1 MKTIFLNP
9 NKIEQK
15 WYLIDAE
22 GDTLGHIAVKAANIL
37 SGKNKPYY
45 TPHQNV
51 GDFVIIINSE
61 KAVVTGLKRKNKM
74 YYKHSGYPGGLYETN
89 FEKMISKKPTFPV
102 EHAVRGMLPKNRLG
116 RKLFRNL
123 KVYAG
128 GTHPHSAQKPEKI

>member
-9 NKIEQK
+9 KKIEQK

-22 GDTLGHIAVKAANIL
+22 GETLGHIAVKAADIL
-37 SGKNKPYY
+37 RGKHKPYF

-61 KAVVTGLKRKNKM
+61 KTIVTGQKRKNKL
-74 YYKHSGYPGGLYETN
+74 YYKHSGYPGGLKVTN

-102 EHAVRGMLPKNRLG
+102 EQAIRGMLPKNRLG
-116 RKLFRNL
+116 RQLFRNL

-128 GTHPHSAQKPEKI
+128 ANHPHSAQKPEKL

>member
-9 NKIEQK
+9 KKIEQK

-22 GDTLGHIAVKAANIL
+22 GETLGSVAVKAANIL
-37 SGKNKPYY
+37 RGKNKPYY

-61 KAVVTGLKRKNKM
+61 KAVLTGQKRKNKL
-74 YYKHSGYPGGLYETN
+74 YYKHSGYPGGLYVTN
-89 FEKMISKKPTFPV
+89 YEKMIAKKPTFPV
-102 EHAVRGMLPKNRLG
+102 EHAVQGMLPKNRLG

-128 GTHPHSAQKPEKI
+128 TDHPHSAQKPEKI

>member
-9 NKIEQK
+9 KKIEQK

-22 GDTLGHIAVKAANIL
+22 GEILGHIAVKAADIL
-37 SGKNKPYY
+37 RGKHKPYF

-61 KAVVTGLKRKNKM
+61 KTIVTGQKRKNKL
-74 YYKHSGYPGGLYETN
+74 YYKHSGYPGGLKVTN

-102 EHAVRGMLPKNRLG
+102 EQAIRGMLPKNRLG
-116 RKLFRNL
+116 RQLFRNL

-128 GTHPHSAQKPEKI
+128 ANHPHSAQKPEKL